1 VRRHAVALAL
11 VASLAL
17 PGAALA
23 QPPAAAPPQNPA
35 TAPGTV
41 MKGKA
46 PVSKEILKVTLPKPH
61 EADLSNGVHL
71 MVLEDHRAPI
81 VNFQLL
87 IEGAGGYYDPQDIPG
102 LAGFTAT
109 LMREGTESRT
119 SEQISEQLDRLAAS
133 VTVTAGIASP
143 FATVSGSGLSDTVD
157 TVLAILA
164 DVLTRPAFSQAEID
178 RFKVRTKA
186 TLMNQRSQPSFLAQ
200 ERFQRVV
207 YGDHPASRVSATP
220 EALDGLTRERLIEF
234 HKTHY
239 VPDRA
244 VIAIAGDITLPVA
257 KQKVEAALAGW
268 KKSGGEMP
276 ATVDPTA
283 LARPSVSL
291 VARPGSVQTSLV
303 VGTQSIERTNPD
315 YEALTVANRVLGGP
329 NARLFEHLREQKG
342 YTYGAGS
349 NFSAGR
355 FRGSWSASTDVRTE
369 VTDPALTDL
378 LDEIRQMRETPV
390 PAQELSNIKRAIVA
404 SFARSLENPN
414 AILNN
419 YIESYLY
426 KLPAD
431 YWDKYPDRID
441 AISAADVQR
450 VAQKYWG
457 ADRLQV
463 VAVGDAAKIEPALKK
478 LGAYETF
485 DADGKPVK

>member
-1 VRRHAVALAL
+1 VRRYAARFVIALL
-11 VASLAL
+11 L
-17 PGAALA
+17 PITGAAQQA
-23 QPPAAAPPQNPA
+23 PPVAPPQNPS

-41 MKGKA
+41 MKGRA
-46 PVSKEILKVTLPKPH
+46 PVSKDILKVKLPKPQ
-61 EADLSNGVHL
+61 ETELSNGVHL

-87 IEGAGGYYDPQDIPG
+87 IEGAGGYYDPKDVPG

-109 LMREGTESRT
+109 LMREGTVSRT
-119 SEQISEQLDRLAAS
+119 SEQISEQLDRLAAT
-133 VTVTAGIASP
+133 VTVSAGIASP
-143 FATVSGSGLSDTVD
+143 FAVVSGSGLSDSID
-157 TVLAILA
+157 TVFAIME
-164 DVLTRPAFSQAEID
+164 DVLTHPAFPQAEID
-178 RFKVRTKA
+178 RYKARTRA
-186 TLMNQRSQPSFLAQ
+186 TLMNQRSQPSFLAL

-207 YGDHPASRVSATP
+207 YGDHPASRYSATP
-220 EALDGLTRERLIEF
+220 EALAALTRDRLVEF
-234 HKTHY
+234 HETHF

-244 VIAIAGDITLPVA
+244 VMAIAGDITLPVA
-257 KQKVEAALAGW
+257 KQKVEAALADW
-268 KKSGGEMP
+268 KKSGNTMP
-276 ATVDPTA
+276 STQDPTA
-283 LARPSVSL
+283 LSGPSVSL
-291 VARPGSVQTSLV
+291 IARPGSVQTSLV
-303 VGTQSIERTNPD
+303 VGTQAIQRINPD
-315 YEALTVANRVLGGP
+315 YEALTVGNRVLGGP
-329 NARLFEHLREQKG
+329 NARLFRHLREQKG

-349 NFSAGR
+349 GFSAGR

-390 PAQELSNIKRAIVA
+390 PAEELSNIKRSIVA
-404 SFARSLENPN
+404 SFARSLEDPS

-441 AISAADVQR
+441 AITAADVQR

-457 ADRLQV
+457 ADRLQI
-463 VAVGDAAKIEPALKK
+463 VAVGDAAKVEPALKK
-478 LGAYETF
+478 LGAVQTF

>member
-1 VRRHAVALAL
+1 MRAYVAATVFTL
-11 VASLAL
+11 VLL
-17 PGAALA
+17 PTAGRAHQA
-23 QPPAAAPPQNPA
+23 PAAPPQNPS
-35 TAPGTV
+35 TAAGTI

-46 PVSKEILKVTLPKPH
+46 PVSKEILKVTLPKPQ

-87 IEGAGGYYDPQDIPG
+87 IEGAGGYYDPKDMPG

-133 VTVTAGIASP
+133 VNVTAAIASP
-143 FATVSGSGLSDTVD
+143 FATVSGSGLSDSVD
-157 TVLAILA
+157 TVLAIMG
-164 DVLTRPAFSQAEID
+164 DVLIHPSFSQAEID
-178 RFKVRTKA
+178 RYKNRTRA
-186 TLMNQRSQPSFLAQ
+186 TLMNQRSQPGFLAQ

-207 YGDHPASRVSATP
+207 YGDHPASRYSATP
-220 EALDGLTRERLIEF
+220 QSLDALTRERLVEF
-234 HKTHY
+234 HKAHF

-244 VIAIAGDITLPVA
+244 VLAIAGDITLPVA

-268 KKSGGEMP
+268 KKSGNEMAP
-276 ATVDPTA
+276 TEDPTA
-283 LARPSVSL
+283 LTGPSLSL
-291 VARPGSVQTSLV
+291 VERPGSVQTSLV
-303 VGTQSIERTNPD
+303 VGTQAIERTNPD

-329 NARLFEHLREQKG
+329 SARLFEHLREQKG

-349 NFSAGR
+349 GFSAGR

-404 SFARSLENPN
+404 GFARSLENPT

-426 KLPAD
+426 KLPSD
-431 YWDKYPDRID
+431 YWDKYPDRIE
-441 AISAADVQR
+441 AITAADVQR
-450 VAQKYWG
+450 VARQYWG
-457 ADRLQV
+457 ADRLQI
-463 VAVGDAAKIEPALKK
+463 VAVGDASKIEPALKK
-478 LGAYETF
+478 LGTVQTF
-485 DADGKPVK
+485 DAEGKPVK

>member
-1 VRRHAVALAL
+1 
-11 VASLAL
+11 
-17 PGAALA
+17 
-23 QPPAAAPPQNPA
+23 
-35 TAPGTV
+35 
-41 MKGKA
+41 
-46 PVSKEILKVTLPKPH
+46 
-61 EADLSNGVHL
+61 
-71 MVLEDHRAPI
+71 
-81 VNFQLL
+81 
-87 IEGAGGYYDPQDIPG
+87 
-102 LAGFTAT
+102 
-109 LMREGTESRT
+109 
-119 SEQISEQLDRLAAS
+119 
-133 VTVTAGIASP
+133 
-143 FATVSGSGLSDTVD
+143 
-157 TVLAILA
+157 
-164 DVLTRPAFSQAEID
+164 VLTRPAFSQVEID

-186 TLMNQRSQPSFLAQ
+186 TLMNQRSQPGFLAQ

-220 EALDGLTRERLIEF
+220 EALDVLTRERLIEF

-257 KQKVEAALAGW
+257 KQKLEAALAGW
-268 KKSGGEMP
+268 KKSGGDM
-276 ATVDPTA
+276 AAAVDPTA
-283 LARPSVSL
+283 LAGPSVSL

-303 VGTQSIERTNPD
+303 VGTQSIERTSPD

-329 NARLFEHLREQKG
+329 NARLFDHLREQKG

-355 FRGSWSASTDVRTE
+355 FRGAWSAATDVRTE

-390 PAQELSNIKRAIVA
+390 PAQELSNIKRSIVA

-441 AISAADVQR
+441 AITAADVQR